1 MRQAVKR
8 GSEHG
13 DDHALGPRACTPSPS
28 PRPSLQGDRSCVR
41 SWVTPMLATAPFR
54 GRRSWNGGERV
65 AWSRCS
71 PPAATSVHGGGL
83 PRILDLTPPPT
94 GQAPRSLEEDLLPR
108 GPALPPLNC
117 GAVRLQRHRQ
127 RAAPPVSPF
136 PGLPVSL
143 LSRPPGLPASP
154 LRRQTKAHGP
164 HGEEPRP
171 DRRARHERPSDRHR
185 VTFRGHELDG
195 SAASKTTC
203 SPRAAT
209 TRSTPRARAHAA
221 RVSTEHLTPWRLLP
235 GGARLSDSARFDLE
249 SVEGRAR
256 LPAE

>member
-94 GQAPRSLEEDLLPR
+94 GQAPRSLEEDL
-108 GPALPPLNC
+108 PPLNC

-127 RAAPPVSPF
+127 RAA
-136 PGLPVSL
+136 LPV
-143 LSRPPGLPASP
+143 SP
-154 LRRQTKAHGP
+154 LRRQTKANGP

-221 RVSTEHLTPWRLLP
+221 RASTEHLTPWRLLP

>member
-1 MRQAVKR
+1 MGHPNAGHGPVPWAPELERRREGGLVKVLSTRRDFRSRR
-8 GSEHG
+8 GSPS
-13 DDHALGPRACTPSPS
+13 DLGPDAATDGTGPSLSRRRPPASRAGAPPSQLRSRPSPATPSAC
-28 PRPSLQGDRSCVR
+28 RS
-41 SWVTPMLATAPFR
+41 
-54 GRRSWNGGERV
+54 
-65 AWSRCS
+65 
-71 PPAATSVHGGGL
+71 
-83 PRILDLTPPPT
+83 
-94 GQAPRSLEEDLLPR
+94 
-108 GPALPPLNC
+108 
-117 GAVRLQRHRQ
+117 
-127 RAAPPVSPF
+127 
-136 PGLPVSL
+136 PGLP
-143 LSRPPGLPASP
+143 LSRSPCLPVSRSPCLLASP

-221 RVSTEHLTPWRLLP
+221 RASTEHLTPWRLLP